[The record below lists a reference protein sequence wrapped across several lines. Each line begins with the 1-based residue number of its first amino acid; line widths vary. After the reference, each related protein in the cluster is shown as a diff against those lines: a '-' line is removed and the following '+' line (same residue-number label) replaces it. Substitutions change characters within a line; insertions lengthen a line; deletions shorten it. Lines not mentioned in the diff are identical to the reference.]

1 MFSSC
6 FDARGKLT
14 RHTLTRECHKPNRR
28 TTERRKEINITM
40 SDVWTTKLRATR
52 QLLNELRAD
61 AANGFSAEDAH
72 GNTKAST
79 SNHSSSADADRARR
93 VAVTR
98 RKLNRLDDLLD
109 VLEDCVGEGAENDED
124 IRAREETVN
133 AFQREARELRGAL
146 NREPTISAAN
156 ANDRGGHAAKSTTS
170 ANVQAFGA
178 VIGKSVS
185 SAATTV
191 GNVAGDFVASASR
204 AAEKVPGLDR
214 AATMVMPKMQ
224 DGNREGKETR
234 SMDTVDLIQHQSEQ
248 MREQDD
254 ALDDLD
260 ALVGSL
266 KVTSEAIHDE
276 VALQARLVE
285 DLEADFS
292 HTSDRMRKLRK
303 QGFKL
308 AGEKNEE
315 ERERLD
321 RKEVIE
327 EMRAKLQPPEEESA
341 CVIQ

>member
-1 MFSSC
+1 LRETLFVHPRLDLHRQRASRPRVVVDATLSSTTTTRLIYSVVPTRARVTSRRMTLLMFSSC

-79 SNHSSSADADRARR
+79 SNQSSSADADRARR

-178 VIGKSVS
+178 
-185 SAATTV
+185 ADREECFV
-191 GNVAGDFVASASR
+191 GGD
-204 AAEKVPGLDR
+204 
-214 AATMVMPKMQ
+214 
-224 DGNREGKETR
+224 DGG
-234 SMDTVDLIQHQSEQ
+234 
-248 MREQDD
+248 
-254 ALDDLD
+254 
-260 ALVGSL
+260 
-266 KVTSEAIHDE
+266 
-276 VALQARLVE
+276 
-285 DLEADFS
+285 
-292 HTSDRMRKLRK
+292 
-303 QGFKL
+303 
-308 AGEKNEE
+308 
-315 ERERLD
+315 
-321 RKEVIE
+321 
-327 EMRAKLQPPEEESA
+327 
-341 CVIQ
+341 

>member
-1 MFSSC
+1 
-6 FDARGKLT
+6 
-14 RHTLTRECHKPNRR
+14 
-28 TTERRKEINITM
+28 M

-61 AANGFSAEDAH
+61 AANGFNAADAH

-79 SNHSSSADADRARR
+79 TNHSSSADADRARR

-109 VLEDCVGEGAENDED
+109 VLEDCVGEGAENEED

-146 NREPTISAAN
+146 NREPATAAPKGGLR
-156 ANDRGGHAAKSTTS
+156 ANDRGQASS
-170 ANVQAFGA
+170 NVQAFGA
-178 VIGKSVS
+178 AIGKSVS

-303 QGFKL
+303 QGFIL

>member
-1 MFSSC
+1 
-6 FDARGKLT
+6 
-14 RHTLTRECHKPNRR
+14 
-28 TTERRKEINITM
+28 
-40 SDVWTTKLRATR
+40 
-52 QLLNELRAD
+52 
-61 AANGFSAEDAH
+61 
-72 GNTKAST
+72 
-79 SNHSSSADADRARR
+79 
-93 VAVTR
+93 
-98 RKLNRLDDLLD
+98 
-109 VLEDCVGEGAENDED
+109 
-124 IRAREETVN
+124 
-133 AFQREARELRGAL
+133 
-146 NREPTISAAN
+146 
-156 ANDRGGHAAKSTTS
+156 
-170 ANVQAFGA
+170 
-178 VIGKSVS
+178 
-185 SAATTV
+185 
-191 GNVAGDFVASASR
+191 
-204 AAEKVPGLDR
+204 
-214 AATMVMPKMQ
+214 MVMPKMQ

-285 DLEADFS
+285 GLEADFS